1 MTGLLAQR
9 WYVMAARGVAAVAF
23 GLLALFWPAITAGVL
38 ALLFG
43 AYALADGV
51 LALGTALGGSGR
63 EDRRVLGLEGLLDVV
78 AGGVV
83 LVWRDI
89 TPRGLLY
96 VVAAWAIG
104 TGVSELIAAVR
115 VRREADN
122 DALLVASGAASVLT
136 GLVLA
141 LRPDAPVLA
150 VAWLIGA
157 YSLAFGSMLVNLGF
171 RLRSAGRVEVESAES
186 TESAEFT
193 ESEQRFEPEQ
203 TAVVDG
209 AVADITA
216 VETVET
222 VERERA

>member
-1 MTGLLAQR
+1 MGPATAGYRGEVNGLLAQR

-23 GLLALFWPAITAGVL
+23 GLPALFWPGITPVVL

-51 LALGTALGGSGR
+51 LSVGTALGGRGR
-63 EDRRVLGLEGLLDVV
+63 EDRRVLGVEGLLDVV
-78 AGGVV
+78 AGGVA

-96 VVAAWAIG
+96 VIAAWAIG
-104 TGVSELIAAVR
+104 TGVMELAAAVR

-122 DALLVASGAASVLT
+122 DALLGATGIVSVLA

-141 LRPDAPVLA
+141 FKSDAPVLA

-157 YSLAFGSMLVNLGF
+157 YALAFGLMLVNLGM
-171 RLRSAGRVEVESAES
+171 RLRSKGRAEVG
-186 TESAEFT
+186 
-193 ESEQRFEPEQ
+193 QP
-203 TAVVDG
+203 DG
-209 AVADITA
+209 AEGTPAPDPLPPVDDMA
-216 VETVET
+216 
-222 VERERA
+222 R